1 MNANYDLLMEP
12 QKLNKM
18 RVLEN
23 SESYI
28 STRQDIWSVITIF
41 WLLLSPLIGYLAGTV
56 WKLRGSIVIA
66 WGIAIIALISSLLK
80 ISHLK
85 LSRYFLFASIY
96 YLAIILIPALSGSNF
111 RVKFNNEALLCIFL
125 LIAANSYISAKVYN
139 QALKWMAALIVVSL
153 VVIIIQQFYNPL
165 FLVSKNVSE
174 EFEWDK
180 FSNFQYRLHSIWSYV
195 SDTASGFS
203 LMAPYAVLLGYM
215 IEKKKNGWW
224 IALLC
229 AAVLLYSVLTRQRYL
244 IIVYLI
250 ITFQIYRLLNR
261 AVNQIA
267 VLVVLFLC
275 IGLLLYSGF
284 PLFDLIQYRYLDV
297 QAGGIAY
304 GSFSARTQSW
314 EAFKRFFSSSWLLG
328 IDMSKQASDYY
339 NYLGRET
346 GQNLLGIIYPFITYG
361 IIGSIWYYL
370 LLYFLLRDS
379 YIIGRKTKNYGFFVL
394 FIAFIATGFANGSP
408 LSDGGIMLAIM
419 FMKYYRDNIPARQP
433 QIQVQI

>member
-18 RVLEN
+18 HVLEN

-41 WLLLSPLIGYLAGTV
+41 WLLLSPLIGYLAETV

-139 QALKWMAALIVVSL
+139 QALKWMTALIVISL
-153 VVIIIQQFYNPL
+153 VVIIMQQFYNPL

-174 EFEWDK
+174 EFAWEK
-180 FSNFQYRLHSIWSYV
+180 FSNFQYRLPSIWSFV
-195 SDTASGFS
+195 SDTAGGFS
-203 LMAPYAVLLGYM
+203 VMAPYAVLLGDM

-250 ITFQIYRLLNR
+250 ITSQIYRLLNR

-284 PLFDLIQYRYLDV
+284 PLFDLVQYRYLDV

-314 EAFKRFFSSSWLLG
+314 EAFTKYIGSAWLLG

-339 NYLGRET
+339 NYLGRSN
-346 GQNLLGIIYPFITYG
+346 GQNLLGIVYPLITYG

-370 LLYFLLRDS
+370 LLFFLLRDS

-394 FIAFIATGFANGSP
+394 FIAFVATGFANGTP
-408 LSDGGIMLAIM
+408 LSDAMLAILL
-419 FMKYYRDNIPARQP
+419 MKYYQNNLTAQQR
-433 QIQVQI
+433 QIQVQT